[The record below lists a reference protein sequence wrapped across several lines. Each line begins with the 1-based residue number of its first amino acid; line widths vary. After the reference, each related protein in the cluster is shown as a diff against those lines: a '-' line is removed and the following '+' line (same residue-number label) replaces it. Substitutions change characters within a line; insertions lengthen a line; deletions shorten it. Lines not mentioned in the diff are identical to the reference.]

1 MHTVLKALNIRD
13 QRSFPY
19 TQEIVKPFGTI
30 DSVINWC
37 KSEMQGEW
45 RWQLIEISSDIR
57 PGRYIF
63 YFDSE
68 RDLCAF
74 TLKWT

>member
-1 MHTVLKALNIRD
+1 MPAVVKTLTTRNRE
-13 QRSFPY
+13 SFQY

-37 KSEMQGEW
+37 KTEMQGEW